1 MLASVTGVP
10 PRSGCWGKI
19 FQGSCPNPPILPQN
33 HVASDSPDQ
42 CLTASDSPARC
53 LTASDLRQATAGCA
67 CRAAIPFAIL
77 QRAVRSLP
85 SAACRPQRAVRSV
98 PSAACRPQRPPSSGD
113 RLRSHSS
120 ENQWP
125 SRRSPRF
132 AVLWGPATPSS
143 CDPIEPYQFPRLEGA
158 ASDRSSVLAT
168 SNRVRSAAGMR
179 RFFFAGW
186 PVDCPL
192 PIAPLAEHSPR
203 FLG

>member
-85 SAACRPQRAVRSV
+85 SAACRPQLAVRSGRHRRATA
-98 PSAACRPQRPPSSGD
+98 SAAILAKTNGPRADHRDSLFCGALRPHR
-113 RLRSHSS
+113 
-120 ENQWP
+120 
-125 SRRSPRF
+125 
-132 AVLWGPATPSS
+132 AATPSS
-143 CDPIEPYQFPRLEGA
+143 RT
-158 ASDRSSVLAT
+158 SSLV
-168 SNRVRSAAGMR
+168 
-179 RFFFAGW
+179 W
-186 PVDCPL
+186 K
-192 PIAPLAEHSPR
+192 APLAIGLPC
-203 FLG
+203 